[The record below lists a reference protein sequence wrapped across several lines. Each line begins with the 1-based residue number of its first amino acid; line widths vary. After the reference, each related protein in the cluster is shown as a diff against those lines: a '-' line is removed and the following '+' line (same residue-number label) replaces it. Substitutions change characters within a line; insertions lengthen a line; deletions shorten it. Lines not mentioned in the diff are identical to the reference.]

1 MPSEVENLLEIAR
14 IKNLGRNANILK
26 ITQKRD
32 GVVFLYDNNKFNI
45 DIVTMLVKKY
55 NRRVK
60 FSPGM
65 EPYITL
71 MLEGKNDKEK
81 LKEIEEFLMSNFV
94 DEKL

>member
-1 MPSEVENLLEIAR
+1 MKVKDGFLTLIVSTESEKNRLLSCIEKINK
-14 IKNLGRNANILK
+14 IYKLLG
-26 ITQKRD
+26 
-32 GVVFLYDNNKFNI
+32 YKFNI

-81 LKEIEEFLMSNFV
+81 LKEIEEFLMSNNV
-94 DEKL
+94 GEKL

>member
-1 MPSEVENLLEIAR
+1 
-14 IKNLGRNANILK
+14 
-26 ITQKRD
+26 
-32 GVVFLYDNNKFNI
+32 
-45 DIVTMLVKKY
+45 MLVKKY

-81 LKEIEEFLMSNFV
+81 LKEIEEFLMSNT
-94 DEKL
+94 L